1 MVSTL
6 SFIIRNFPKKQ
17 NNMTKINLMEL
28 LTSTDLSPEFRE
40 FFQAELVS
48 GKFDS
53 LMEFFNSSTLNT
65 QEIYPAPTQIFR
77 VFQLPLEKIK
87 VVILGQDPYHTPGV
101 ADGLA
106 FSVQITKLAPSLRN
120 ILKEVESDIGQTI
133 IQNGDLTPW
142 LEQGVFL
149 LNNVL
154 TVEKGHAGSHRK
166 IGWEQI
172 TEDCIKLLSVRL
184 PHAVFIL
191 WGSDAQAKAKIIDSS
206 KHLILQ
212 SAHPSPL
219 SAYRGFF
226 GSRPFS
232 KANQFLKSHHL
243 QEIKWW
249 SYKTKSKI

>member
-1 MVSTL
+1 MA
-6 SFIIRNFPKKQ
+6 
-17 NNMTKINLMEL
+17 KINLTEL
-28 LTSTDLSPEFRE
+28 LASTNLSPEFRE
-40 FFQAELVS
+40 FFQAELVA

-53 LMEFFNSSTLNT
+53 LIEFFNSSVLNS
-65 QEIYPAPTQIFR
+65 QEIYPAPERIFR

-106 FSVQITKLAPSLRN
+106 FSVQAAKLAPSLRN
-120 ILKEVESDIGQTI
+120 ILKEVESDIGRTI
-133 IQNGDLTPW
+133 IQNGNLTPW

-154 TVEKGHAGSHRK
+154 TVEKGHAGSHRQ

-172 TEDCIKLLSVRL
+172 TEDCIKLLNIKL
-184 PHAVFIL
+184 PHAVFIF
-191 WGSDAQAKAKIIDSS
+191 WGSDAQAKAKFIDSS

-226 GSRPFS
+226 GSKPFS
-232 KANQFLKSHHL
+232 EANRFLKSHHL
-243 QEIKWW
+243 QEIKW
-249 SYKTKSKI
+249 

>member
-1 MVSTL
+1 M
-6 SFIIRNFPKKQ
+6 
-17 NNMTKINLMEL
+17 INLTKL
-28 LTSTDLSPEFRE
+28 LASTELSPEFRE
-40 FFQAELVS
+40 FFQAELAS

-53 LMEFFNSSTLNT
+53 LLEFFNSDSSGY

-77 VFQLPLEKIK
+77 VFKLPLEKIK

-106 FSVQITKLAPSLRN
+106 FSVQVDKPAPSLRN

-154 TVEKGHAGSHRK
+154 TVEKGHAGSHRQ

-172 TEDCIKLLSVRL
+172 TEDCIKLLNLKLS
-184 PHAVFIL
+184 HAVFIL
-191 WGSDAQAKAKIIDSS
+191 WGSDAQTKTKFIDQSR
-206 KHLILQ
+206 HLVLQ

-226 GSRPFS
+226 GSKPFS
-232 KANQFLKSHHL
+232 QANQFLKSHGYE
-243 QEIKWW
+243 EIQW
-249 SYKTKSKI
+249 

>member
-1 MVSTL
+1 M
-6 SFIIRNFPKKQ
+6 Q
-17 NNMTKINLMEL
+17 INLTEL
-28 LTSTDLSPEFRE
+28 LTSIDISPEFRE
-40 FFQAELVS
+40 FFQAELVA

-53 LMEFFNSSTLNT
+53 LLEFFNSDSLGY

-106 FSVQITKLAPSLRN
+106 FSVQTAKLAPSVRN
-120 ILKEVESDIGQTI
+120 ILKEVKSDIGQTI

-154 TVEKGHAGSHRK
+154 TVEKGHAGSHRQ

-172 TEDCIKLLSVRL
+172 TEDCVKMLSTKL
-184 PHAVFIL
+184 PHAAFIL
-191 WGSDAQAKAKIIDSS
+191 WGSDAQAKAKFIDSS
-206 KHLILQ
+206 RHLMLQ
-212 SAHPSPL
+212 SVHPSPL

-232 KANQFLKSHHL
+232 QANQFLKSHGYE
-243 QEIKWW
+243 EIQW
-249 SYKTKSKI
+249 

>member
-1 MVSTL
+1 M
-6 SFIIRNFPKKQ
+6 
-17 NNMTKINLMEL
+17 INLTKL
-28 LTSTDLSPEFRE
+28 LASTELSPEFRE
-40 FFQAELVS
+40 FFQAELAS

-53 LMEFFNSSTLNT
+53 LLEFFNSDSSGY

-87 VVILGQDPYHTPGV
+87 VIILGQDPYHTPGV

-142 LEQGVFL
+142 FEQGVFL

-154 TVEKGHAGSHRK
+154 TVEKGHAGSHRQ

-172 TEDCIKLLSVRL
+172 TEDCVKMLSIKL

-191 WGSDAQAKAKIIDSS
+191 WGSDAQAKAKFIDSS

-212 SAHPSPL
+212 SVHPSPL

-243 QEIKWW
+243 QEIKW
-249 SYKTKSKI
+249 

>member
-1 MVSTL
+1 M
-6 SFIIRNFPKKQ
+6 
-17 NNMTKINLMEL
+17 INLTKL
-28 LTSTDLSPEFRE
+28 LASTELSPEFRE
-40 FFQAELVS
+40 FFQAELAS

-53 LMEFFNSSTLNT
+53 LLEFFNSDSSGY

-77 VFQLPLEKIK
+77 VFKLPLEKIK

-106 FSVQITKLAPSLRN
+106 FSVQTAKLAPSLRN
-120 ILKEVESDIGQTI
+120 ILKEVKSDIGQTI

-154 TVEKGHAGSHRK
+154 TVEKGHAGSHRQ

-172 TEDCIKLLSVRL
+172 TEDCVKMLSIKL

-191 WGSDAQAKAKIIDSS
+191 WGSDAQAKAKFIDSS

-212 SAHPSPL
+212 SVHPSPL

-243 QEIKWW
+243 QEIKW
-249 SYKTKSKI
+249 

>member
-1 MVSTL
+1 ML
-6 SFIIRNFPKKQ
+6 SFIIRNFLKKQ
-17 NNMTKINLMEL
+17 SNMAKINLTEL
-28 LTSTDLSPEFRE
+28 LASTNLSPEFRE
-40 FFQAELVS
+40 FFQAEIAA

-53 LMEFFNSSTLNT
+53 LIEFFNSSVLNS
-65 QEIYPAPTQIFR
+65 QEIYPAPARIFR
-77 VFQLPLEKIK
+77 VFQLPLKKIK

-106 FSVQITKLAPSLRN
+106 FSVQTAKLAPSLRN

-133 IQNGDLTPW
+133 IQGGDLTPW

-154 TVEKGHAGSHRK
+154 TVEKGHAGSHRQ

-172 TEDCIKLLSVRL
+172 TEDCVKMLNAKL
-184 PHAVFIL
+184 PHAVFIF
-191 WGSDAQAKAKIIDSS
+191 WGSDAQAKAKFIDSS

-226 GSRPFS
+226 DSKPFS

-249 SYKTKSKI
+249 NYKIKSK

>member
-1 MVSTL
+1 M
-6 SFIIRNFPKKQ
+6 
-17 NNMTKINLMEL
+17 INLTKLLASTEL
-28 LTSTDLSPEFRE
+28 SLEFRE
-40 FFQAELVS
+40 FFQAELAS

-53 LMEFFNSSTLNT
+53 LLEFFNSDSLGY

-77 VFQLPLEKIK
+77 VFKLPLEKIK

-106 FSVQITKLAPSLRN
+106 FSVQINKLAPSLRN
-120 ILKEVESDIGQTI
+120 ILKEVKSDIGQTI

-154 TVEKGHAGSHRK
+154 TVEKGHAGSHRQ

-172 TEDCIKLLSVRL
+172 TEDCVKMLSAKL

-191 WGSDAQAKAKIIDSS
+191 WGSDAQTKAKLIDQS
-206 KHLILQ
+206 KHLVLQ

-226 GSRPFS
+226 GSKPFS
-232 KANQFLKSHHL
+232 RANQFLKSHGYE
-243 QEIKWW
+243 EIQWW
-249 SYKTKSKI
+249 NHKIKSKI

>member
-1 MVSTL
+1 M
-6 SFIIRNFPKKQ
+6 
-17 NNMTKINLMEL
+17 INLTKL
-28 LTSTDLSPEFRE
+28 LASTELSPEFCE
-40 FFQAELVS
+40 FFQTELAS

-53 LMEFFNSSTLNT
+53 LIEFFNSSTLNP
-65 QEIYPAPTQIFR
+65 QEIYPAPARIFR

-106 FSVQITKLAPSLRN
+106 FSVQTPKLAPSLRN
-120 ILKEVESDIGQTI
+120 ILKEVKSDIGQTI

-154 TVEKGHAGSHRK
+154 TVKKGHAGSHRQ

-172 TEDCIKLLSVRL
+172 TEDCVKMLSARL

-191 WGSDAQAKAKIIDSS
+191 WGSDAQTKAKFIDQSRY
-206 KHLILQ
+206 LVLQ

-226 GSRPFS
+226 GSKPFS
-232 KANQFLKSHHL
+232 QANQFLKSHGYE
-243 QEIKWW
+243 EIQW
-249 SYKTKSKI
+249 

>member
-1 MVSTL
+1 MLNS
-6 SFIIRNFPKKQ
+6 IILNSPKKQ
-17 NNMTKINLMEL
+17 NNMTRINLTEL
-28 LTSTDLSPEFRE
+28 LTSTDISPEFRE
-40 FFQAELVS
+40 FFQAELVA
-48 GKFDS
+48 GRFDS
-53 LMEFFNSSTLNT
+53 LMEFFNSSTLNH

-106 FSVQITKLAPSLRN
+106 FSVQTAKLAPSLRN
-120 ILKEVESDIGQTI
+120 ILKEVKSDIGQTI

-154 TVEKGHAGSHRK
+154 TVEKGHAGSHRQ

-172 TEDCIKLLSVRL
+172 TEDCVKMLSTKL
-184 PHAVFIL
+184 PHAAFIL
-191 WGSDAQAKAKIIDSS
+191 WGSDAQAKVKFIDSS
-206 KHLILQ
+206 RHLVLQ

-226 GSRPFS
+226 GSKPFS
-232 KANQFLKSHHL
+232 AANQFLKSHHL
-243 QEIKWW
+243 QEIKW
-249 SYKTKSKI
+249 

>member
-1 MVSTL
+1 M
-6 SFIIRNFPKKQ
+6 
-17 NNMTKINLMEL
+17 INLTKL
-28 LTSTDLSPEFRE
+28 LASTEHSPEFRE
-40 FFQAELVS
+40 FFQAELAS

-53 LMEFFNSSTLNT
+53 LLEFFNSDSLGY

-77 VFQLPLEKIK
+77 VFKLPLEKIK

-106 FSVQITKLAPSLRN
+106 FSVQINKLAPSLRN
-120 ILKEVESDIGQTI
+120 ILKEVKSDLGQTI

-154 TVEKGHAGSHRK
+154 TVEKGHAGSHRQ

-172 TEDCIKLLSVRL
+172 TEDCIKLLNIKL

-191 WGSDAQAKAKIIDSS
+191 WGSDAQAKAKFIDSS

-212 SAHPSPL
+212 SVHPSPL

-243 QEIKWW
+243 QEIKW
-249 SYKTKSKI
+249 

>member
-1 MVSTL
+1 MA
-6 SFIIRNFPKKQ
+6 R
-17 NNMTKINLMEL
+17 INLTEL
-28 LTSTDLSPEFRE
+28 LASTDLSPEFRE
-40 FFQAELVS
+40 FFQAELVA

-53 LMEFFNSSTLNT
+53 LMEFFNSDSLGY

-77 VFQLPLEKIK
+77 VFKLPLEKIK

-106 FSVQITKLAPSLRN
+106 FSVQTPKLAPSLRN
-120 ILKEVESDIGQTI
+120 ILKEVKSDLGQTI

-154 TVEKGHAGSHRK
+154 TVEKGHAGSHRQ

-172 TEDCIKLLSVRL
+172 TEDCVKMLSTKL
-184 PHAVFIL
+184 PHAAFIL
-191 WGSDAQAKAKIIDSS
+191 WGSDAQAKVKFIDQSR
-206 KHLILQ
+206 HLVLQ

-226 GSRPFS
+226 GSKPFS
-232 KANQFLKSHHL
+232 EANRFLKSQHL
-243 QEIKWW
+243 QEIKW
-249 SYKTKSKI
+249 